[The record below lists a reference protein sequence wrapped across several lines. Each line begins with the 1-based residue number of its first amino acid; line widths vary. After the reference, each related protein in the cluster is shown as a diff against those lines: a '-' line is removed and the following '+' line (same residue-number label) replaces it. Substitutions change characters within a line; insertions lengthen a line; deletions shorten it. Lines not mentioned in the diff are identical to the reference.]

1 MNEKREKLA
10 AEIEAALPHFTGTE
24 EYHRMRY
31 PWLRKDFL
39 LTDGAKYLADKAGL
53 IGGTAYWLIDIIAS
67 HQTNKKV
74 AAEGFQTWKLYVNHG
89 PVGNPEPDPAKALQI
104 EAVLQQTN
112 KLSTLKQAEFD
123 YSPIEEEIERPL
135 PTAVLDWKRRAR
147 TNEAL
152 VTCDDGDN
160 HLLVTQE
167 IPFADFAL
175 DEVCLYATNDDFNGI
190 VVMLPSEY

>member
-53 IGGTAYWLIDIIAS
+53 IGGTAYWLIDLIAS

-74 AAEGFQTWKLYVNHG
+74 AAQGFQTWKLYVNHTVAG
-89 PVGNPEPDPAKALQI
+89 QSDPGKALLV
-104 EAVLQQTN
+104 ETVLQQASG
-112 KLSTLKQAEFD
+112 LSALKQAEFD
-123 YSPIEEEIERPL
+123 CSPLEEEPERPL
-135 PTAVLDWKRRAR
+135 PATVLAWKQRAR
-147 TNEAL
+147 PNEAL
-152 VTCDDGDN
+152 VTSDDGNN
-160 HLLVTQE
+160 HLLITQE
-167 IPFADFAL
+167 IPFTDFAL
-175 DEVCLYATNDDFNGI
+175 DEVSLYVTSDDYNGI
-190 VVMLPSEY
+190 VVMLPSDY

>member
-31 PWLRKDFL
+31 PWLRKDLL

-67 HQTNKKV
+67 HQLNHKV
-74 AAEGFQTWKLYVNHG
+74 ASEGFQTWKLYVNHAE
-89 PVGNPEPDPAKALQI
+89 VVQPDPGKALLV
-104 EAVLQQTN
+104 ETVLQQASG
-112 KLSTLKQAEFD
+112 LSALKQAEFES
-123 YSPIEEEIERPL
+123 SPLEEEPERPL
-135 PTAVLDWKRRAR
+135 PATVLAWKKRAR
-147 TNEAL
+147 PNEAL
-152 VTCDDGDN
+152 VTCDDGNN
-160 HLLVTQE
+160 HLRVTQE

-175 DEVCLYATNDDFNGI
+175 DEVCLYVTNDDYNGI